1 MKKTNKFTFT
11 GLMLLWFIVLSP
23 SVLGTTE
30 QFFPTDGTIDE
41 YKLTFVFNWS
51 NGTTEE
57 TARFEV
63 WNLSGY
69 TYLVPMP
76 MLVKEPGLFA
86 DFNILESEVEITLT
100 RTYSDLSPTQLNRT
114 SNLKGNTTSFDENDI
129 FVGVMMG
136 KSSINGEARK
146 IELSS
151 RTIDKTNYWEGF
163 SNDFVG
169 YFDKDT
175 ALTEHV
181 DFKHSVLAITD
192 DSIIAFEVDS
202 VSSMNTT
209 YIADR
214 RGKVNYFQYTRIN
227 PYPAMDADTVAFIW
241 TRTRDTNDNSIP
253 SYNVGIII
261 TVMGSTVTLYV
272 IKIKKSKK
280 KQ

>member
-1 MKKTNKFTFT
+1 
-11 GLMLLWFIVLSP
+11 MLLWFIVLSP

-30 QFFPTDGTIDE
+30 QFFPADGTIDE
-41 YKLTFVFNWS
+41 YKLAFVFNWS

-57 TARFEV
+57 TTRFEV
-63 WNLSGY
+63 WNFSGNY
-69 TYLVPMP
+69 YLVPMP
-76 MLVKEPGLFA
+76 MLVKEPGLFD
-86 DFNILESEVEITLT
+86 DFNILESDVEITLT

-136 KSSINGEARK
+136 KSNISGTAKK

-151 RTIDKTNYWEGF
+151 RAIDKTNYWEGF

-175 ALTEHV
+175 ALSEYV

-192 DSIIAFEVDS
+192 DSIIAFEVDP

-214 RGKVNYFQYTRIN
+214 QGKVNYFQYTRIN
-227 PYPAMDADTVAFIW
+227 PDPAMDTDTVAFIW
-241 TRTRDTNDNSIP
+241 TRTRNISTNSIP
-253 SYNVGIII
+253 SYNIGIII
-261 TVMGSTVTLYV
+261 TVLFSTVTIYT

-280 KQ
+280 NNK